1 MIYAVAGAAVVV
13 IALVVSAGWSMR
25 PAKGTGKHRA

>member
-1 MIYAVAGAAVVV
+1 MIYAVAGSAIVV
-13 IALVVSAGWSMR
+13 IGLVLFAGWSMR

>member
-13 IALVVSAGWSMR
+13 IALVVFAGWSMR